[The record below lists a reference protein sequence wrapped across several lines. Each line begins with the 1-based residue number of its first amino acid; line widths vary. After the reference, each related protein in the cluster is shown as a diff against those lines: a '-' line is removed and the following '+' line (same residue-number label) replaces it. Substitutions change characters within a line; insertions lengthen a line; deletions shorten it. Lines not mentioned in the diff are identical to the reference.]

1 EKILEEPVHAK
12 LLDALLKANDDNAQ
26 QVHYFYCLR
35 LLHEGW
41 TKEQKASLLTWYD
54 STRTW
59 SGGHSFHPFLENILK
74 DLNPA
79 FTKED
84 RTAVL
89 AKALEMP
96 RASLAILRMTPDD
109 QLPPAAEL
117 DELRSKLKGAK
128 PMQLEIVGAIGRA
141 GTPEAQAILRKMCDS

>member
-41 TKEQKASLLTWYD
+41 TKEQKASLLAWYD

-59 SGGHSFHPFLENILK
+59 SGGRSFHPFLENILK

-84 RTAVL
+84 RERAL
-89 AKALEMP
+89 AKALELPQAATMM
-96 RASLAILRMTPDD
+96 LRLSQDD
-109 QLPPAAEL
+109 QLPSLNMLTA
-117 DELRSKLKGAK
+117 
-128 PMQLEIVGAIGRA
+128 MLEKVR
-141 GTPEAQAILRKMCDS
+141 